1 MKELCFENCGFKVY
15 DNSVNYYGA
24 SRVIMAKK
32 DNEDYIIVIG
42 ESLGFEGEICAL
54 DGENAI
60 IAKKTHNNAKLL
72 RKLFPFTAPTRG
84 LKKGVSI
91 GTGDRLGLA
100 TDGHIAAVKKYP
112 DVFPVF
118 AQQSIRELN
127 LTSRSYED
135 VLDATTFSVYKNGYK
150 SGFGADGDH
159 LKTVEEIQYA
169 LDCGFSLITLDLSE
183 HIKSDISVGCA
194 DNLFKQYIDKEIP
207 LAEGHSVYISE
218 EDTVEA
224 SIIYGEALEYIEKIY
239 NSFIIKNDV
248 DFEISIDETATS
260 TKPAHHYLIAS
271 YLVNNGIVFESLAPR
286 FVGEFQKGI
295 DYIGDIKEFEKQL
308 ITHQAIAKHFGYKL
322 SVHSGSD
329 KFSIFPIVAK
339 HTDKKFHIKTAGTN
353 WLEAVKLVAIK
364 EPKFYRELHTFAL
377 SAFERARKYYVVTTN
392 IDNIPVLD
400 TLSDY
405 ELPKLF
411 GNNDARQLL
420 HITYGEILQAKD
432 ENGKHIYR
440 DKFFDILKTH
450 SATYAE
456 LLSAHIGKHLDMLL
470 G

>member
-1 MKELCFENCGFKVY
+1 M
-15 DNSVNYYGA
+15 
-24 SRVIMAKK
+24 
-32 DNEDYIIVIG
+32 
-42 ESLGFEGEICAL
+42 
-54 DGENAI
+54 
-60 IAKKTHNNAKLL
+60 
-72 RKLFPFTAPTRG
+72 
-84 LKKGVSI
+84 
-91 GTGDRLGLA
+91 
-100 TDGHIAAVKKYP
+100 
-112 DVFPVF
+112 
-118 AQQSIRELN
+118 
-127 LTSRSYED
+127 
-135 VLDATTFSVYKNGYK
+135 
-150 SGFGADGDH
+150 
-159 LKTVEEIQYA
+159 
-169 LDCGFSLITLDLSE
+169 
-183 HIKSDISVGCA
+183 
-194 DNLFKQYIDKEIP
+194 
-207 LAEGHSVYISE
+207 
-218 EDTVEA
+218 
-224 SIIYGEALEYIEKIY
+224 
-239 NSFIIKNDV
+239 
-248 DFEISIDETATS
+248 
-260 TKPAHHYLIAS
+260 
-271 YLVNNGIVFESLAPR
+271 
-286 FVGEFQKGI
+286 
-295 DYIGDIKEFEKQL
+295 
-308 ITHQAIAKHFGYKL
+308 
-322 SVHSGSD
+322 HSGSD